1 MSYKIVEA
9 CIRKLILSLLYIK
22 KYTGMHKIIIFMYYF
37 TMVQENKKEKEN
49 IKQGRNETRPI

>member
-37 TMVQENKKEKEN
+37 TMVQENKKEKE
-49 IKQGRNETRPI
+49 KHKAGKK